1 MGCCTGIYRTININK
16 EISINPENF
25 EKSESYNNSKN
36 PILDSQNHIKSDK
49 EIVKKESTNENL
61 KKHKINKIENKK
73 DKHNERNIS
82 PKTNIENEENKPKVN
97 KNKVI
102 KKGSQRVQRAMKELK
117 ILSMKELDNNK
128 KYFTQII

>member
-1 MGCCTGIYRTININK
+1 MGCCTGLYRAININK
-16 EISINPENF
+16 EVSINPEKV
-25 EKSESYNNSKN
+25 EKSESYNNSRN
-36 PILDSQNHIKSDK
+36 PILDSQNLLKSDK

-61 KKHKINKIENKK
+61 KKHKIDKTENKK
-73 DKHNERNIS
+73 DKYNEQNIS
-82 PKTNIENEENKPKVN
+82 PKTNIENEENKSKVN

-117 ILSMKELDNNK
+117 LLSMKELDNNK

>member
-1 MGCCTGIYRTININK
+1 MGCCTGLYRAININK
-16 EISINPENF
+16 EVSINPEKV
-25 EKSESYNNSKN
+25 EKSESYNNSRN
-36 PILDSQNHIKSDK
+36 PILDSQNLLKSDK

-61 KKHKINKIENKK
+61 KKHKIDKTENKK
-73 DKHNERNIS
+73 DKYNEQNIS
-82 PKTNIENEENKPKVN
+82 PKTNIENEEKKSKVN

-117 ILSMKELDNNK
+117 LLSMKELDNNK